1 MEKKPFIII
10 SAAIILVSIAWIS
23 FTPFIFPSAEDTTK
37 ISAPHPGFPAPAF
50 NLETLSGDSISL
62 ADFKGQPVL
71 IFFWASWCS
80 VCKRT
85 MPGLQSVYEEFHEQG
100 FEILAVNSTLQDTLS
115 SAVSYYEGQQYTFPF
130 LIDPDGI
137 VTKAY
142 QTRALPTS
150 ILINPDG
157 IVVDV
162 VIGSGLSEAY
172 LSSQIITLLSNI
184 E

>member
-1 MEKKPFIII
+1 LKKTPFIVL

-23 FTPFIFPSAEDTTK
+23 FTPILFPSAEDAAK

-50 NLETLSGDSISL
+50 SLETLSGDSISL

-85 MPGLQSVYEEFHEQG
+85 MPGLQTVYDEFHEQG
-100 FEILAVNSTLQDTLS
+100 FEILAVNSTLQDTIS

-137 VTKAY
+137 VTRNY
-142 QTRALPTS
+142 QTHALPTS
-150 ILINPDG
+150 ILVNPDG

-172 LSSQIITLLSNI
+172 LSSQIIKLLSNS